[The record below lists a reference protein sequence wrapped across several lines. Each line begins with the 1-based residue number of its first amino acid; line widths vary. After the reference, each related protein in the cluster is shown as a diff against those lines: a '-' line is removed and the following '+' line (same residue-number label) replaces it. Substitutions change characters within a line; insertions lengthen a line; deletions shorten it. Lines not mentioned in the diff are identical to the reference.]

1 LKEHSRR
8 RCPDATPGRRSGR
21 LHVQRV
27 PLALPSLRPLS
38 RKWIAYKIFGSFLR
52 SLGRLSEGIRLGWRS
67 GFNSGRTLDY
77 VYRNQPSG
85 THDAGR
91 FIDRQYLNGIGWRAI
106 RVRRQLVERAIKHA
120 IDDRHA
126 ANGSAHIVDIATGA
140 GRYLLDTL
148 KRCTS
153 LQLTAE
159 LRDAEA
165 SNLDAGRAIA
175 RSLELT
181 NVIFTRADAFD
192 RSALEHIDPIPDVAI
207 VSGLYELFPDNRR
220 VLNSLEGLARAIP
233 EGTVC

>member
-1 LKEHSRR
+1 
-8 RCPDATPGRRSGR
+8 
-21 LHVQRV
+21 
-27 PLALPSLRPLS
+27 
-38 RKWIAYKIFGSFLR
+38 
-52 SLGRLSEGIRLGWRS
+52 
-67 GFNSGRTLDY
+67 
-77 VYRNQPSG
+77 
-85 THDAGR
+85 
-91 FIDRQYLNGIGWRAI
+91 
-106 RVRRQLVERAIKHA
+106 LVERAIKHA

-233 EGTVC
+233 EGGLLIYTNQPWHPQLELIARGLSNWDGEPWIMRRRTQAEMDELVGAAGFAKVQMEIDPWGMFTVSIARRIS